1 MALLLPNL
9 HLQSIFTVEGVAIK
23 KSEVF
28 IKVNLL
34 TITFDN
40 QPKFLNGMLGSVPN
54 IRLLKNKTMFHPNS
68 HVGTLH
74 YLYPICL

>member
-9 HLQSIFTVEGVAIK
+9 HLRSIFTVEGVAIK

-34 TITFDN
+34 TFIPGN
-40 QPKFLNGMLGSVPN
+40 QPKFLNSMLESEPN
-54 IRLLKNKTMFHPNS
+54 IRLL
-68 HVGTLH
+68 
-74 YLYPICL
+74 